1 MILSTYAW
9 KALCAIGLAALAEAY
24 STHQISVTMVVDGA
38 FELTINGECI
48 KGPIP
53 APSLPSGQNVQTY
66 TRVVQDDGPWVIAI
80 QATDTG
86 NLAGLFAS
94 VLVDGVPYSTTAS
107 LNNRFRMTSIPPTD
121 YWKTDPRYDD
131 RSWYTQTYDSCSPY
145 NSVWGAM
152 LPTLDNITDCQT
164 ARSMWYPD
172 CRNAGTPA
180 APVTVYFRLVFG
192 PPSTPIVFIPN
203 PVPSHTL
210 AITMAVDD
218 YYNLNLDGQ
227 TASLPVS
234 AISFQNVTT
243 YTKTVLGDGPWM
255 VSVHGHDG
263 GAIAGFFAVVT
274 LDGVPYST
282 TATSTNKFRMT
293 PNTPN
298 VGWDTSLTYDDSAWY
313 TQTTDTCHDY
323 ASLWAGLLP
332 TLDAKT
338 RPQVARAMWYPD
350 CYSVGA
356 NPVFKSMYFRL
367 RVGGPKPPPIAV
379 VPQPIPT
386 HVLAIT
392 MAVDSNYEIIIDGFN
407 SVQPLNPTSNQ
418 NVTTYTKTVSG
429 DGPWV
434 IAISGHDSGNL
445 AGLFA
450 YVTLDG
456 IPYSTTATSNN
467 KFRMTPNYPG
477 NGWASNP
484 NFNDATWFTQTT
496 DTCTNYDDAWKTLI
510 PLIDSKSAGQKPRAM
525 WYPDCHST
533 GTPSSS
539 ATVFFR
545 LVVTSSQGAPVA
557 FVPNPVPSHVLAIT
571 MAVDD
576 YYDLSLD
583 GQTVSMPV
591 SVTSFQNVATY
602 TKTVYGDGPWMVS
615 VHGHDGGTI
624 AGFFAAVTLDGVPYS
639 TTATST
645 NKFRMTPNT
654 PGAGW
659 GTSLTYDDS
668 AWYTQTTDTCH
679 DYASL
684 WAGLLPTLDAKT
696 SPQVARAMWYPDC
709 YNVGANPVFKDMYF
723 RLRVNSPKSPP
734 VVFVPNPVPS
744 HTLAITMA
752 VDDYYVLNLD
762 GQIVST
768 PVSVTSFQDVA
779 TYTKTVYGDGPWMV
793 SVHGHDGGAI
803 AGFFAVV
810 TLDGVP
816 YSTTATSTN
825 KFRMTPNTPGAGWGT
840 SLTYDDSAWYTQTT
854 DTCHDYAS
862 LWAGLLPTLDAKT
875 SPQVARA
882 MWYPDCY
889 NVGANPVFKD
899 MYFRLRVNSPKS
911 PPVVFV
917 PNPVPSHTLA
927 ITMAVDDYYVLNLDG
942 QIVSTPVSVTS
953 FQDVAT
959 YTKTVYGDGP
969 WMVSVHGHDG
979 GAIAGFFAVVT
990 LDGVPYSTTATSTNK
1005 FRMTPNTP
1013 GAGWGTS
1020 LTYDDSAW
1028 YTQTTDTCHDYAS
1041 LWAGLLPTL
1050 DAKTSPQ
1057 VARAMWYPDCYNV
1070 GANPVFKDMYFRL
1083 RVNSPKS
1090 PPVVFVPN
1098 PVKSHVLAITMAVD
1112 DYYELNLDG
1121 QTVSMPVSVTSFQN
1135 VATYTKTVYGDG
1147 PWMVSVHGHDG
1158 GAIAGFFAVVTLDG
1172 VPYSTTA
1179 TATNK
1184 FRMTPNTPNVGWDT
1198 SLTYDDSA
1206 WFTQTTDTCH
1216 DYASLW
1222 AGLLPTLDAKTS
1234 PQVARAMW
1242 YPDCYNVGA
1251 NPVFKDMYFRL
1262 RVNSPKSPP
1271 VVFVP
1276 NPIKSHTLAITMA
1289 VDDYYVLNLDGQ
1301 IVSTPVSV
1309 TSFQDVATYTKTVYG
1324 DGPWMVSVHGHDGG
1338 AIAGFFAVVT
1348 LDGVPY
1354 STTATST
1361 NKFRMTP
1368 NTPSSGWDTSLTY
1381 DDSAWFTQT
1390 TDTCHDYASLWSTL
1404 LPTLDA
1410 KTSPQ
1415 VARAM
1420 WYPDCYNVGATP
1432 VFKSMYFRLRVNSPK
1447 SPPVVFVPNPVKSHV
1462 LAITI
1467 DVDDNYDL
1475 NLDGQIVSTPVSVTS
1490 WQNVVTYTKTVYGD
1504 GPWLVSVHGHDIGTI
1519 AGLFAV
1525 VTLDGVPYSTTA
1537 TSTNKFRMTPNTPG
1551 AGWDTS
1557 LTYDDS
1563 AWYTQTTE
1571 TCHDYLPLW
1580 SDLLKIIDA
1589 KTSPQVARAMWYPNC
1604 RGTGTI
1610 SAPKSM
1616 YFRLRVGAPSAPPLA
1631 FVPNPV
1637 PSHVIGITMAVDDNY
1652 TVIINGVAYTIP
1664 FSLTSYEIVTTY
1676 TKTVYGDGPW
1686 LITVQGQ
1693 DIGNVAGLFA
1703 VVTIDGVPYSTTAT
1717 PTNKFRMTP
1726 NAPAAGWN
1734 TDVYFNDAA
1743 WYTQTTDTCT
1753 DYNNQWPNLLPNL
1766 YAKTS
1771 PQVAR
1776 AMWYHNCKN
1785 TGTMSAPKSM
1795 YFRLVVVG
1803 PRSVYTP
1810 PPLHPVGVHTLAITM
1825 ALDDH
1830 YRLNLDGAVYT
1841 VPYSPTS
1848 WQNVQ
1853 TYTKIAFGDGPWLI
1867 TVQGQDIGNVAG
1879 LFAVVTLDGVP
1890 YSTTATPTNKFRMTP
1905 NIPAPGW
1912 NTNIYFNDA
1921 SWYTQTADTCTSY
1934 NDQWT
1939 ALLPNLDAR
1948 TRPQVARS
1956 MWYPNCKNTGTLS
1969 APKNMYFRLRVV
1981 NPKPLPLPPSQ
1992 SKPVSG
1998 KPDSIASP
2006 PAYNQPSSASS
2017 STPRSQYSVPV
2028 PANAEYVSSPPNTYR
2043 VKRSNRAGQH
2053 CAFDNVELL

>member
-94 VLVDGVPYSTTAS
+94 
-107 LNNRFRMTSIPPTD
+107 
-121 YWKTDPRYDD
+121 
-131 RSWYTQTYDSCSPY
+131 TYDSCSPY

-234 AISFQNVTT
+234 AISFQN
-243 YTKTVLGDGPWM
+243 
-255 VSVHGHDG
+255 
-263 GAIAGFFAVVT
+263 
-274 LDGVPYST
+274 
-282 TATSTNKFRMT
+282 
-293 PNTPN
+293 
-298 VGWDTSLTYDDSAWY
+298 
-313 TQTTDTCHDY
+313 TTDTCHDY

-429 DGPWV
+429 D
-434 IAISGHDSGNL
+434 
-445 AGLFA
+445 
-450 YVTLDG
+450 
-456 IPYSTTATSNN
+456 
-467 KFRMTPNYPG
+467 G

-1610 SAPKSM
+1610 SAPRACTSV
-1616 YFRLRVGAPSAPPLA
+1616 LELVLQAPS
-1631 FVPNPV
+1631 
-1637 PSHVIGITMAVDDNY
+1637 SCIC
-1652 TVIINGVAYTIP
+1652 
-1664 FSLTSYEIVTTY
+1664 S
-1676 TKTVYGDGPW
+1676 
-1686 LITVQGQ
+1686 
-1693 DIGNVAGLFA
+1693 
-1703 VVTIDGVPYSTTAT
+1703 
-1717 PTNKFRMTP
+1717 
-1726 NAPAAGWN
+1726 
-1734 TDVYFNDAA
+1734 
-1743 WYTQTTDTCT
+1743 
-1753 DYNNQWPNLLPNL
+1753 
-1766 YAKTS
+1766 
-1771 PQVAR
+1771 
-1776 AMWYHNCKN
+1776 
-1785 TGTMSAPKSM
+1785 
-1795 YFRLVVVG
+1795 
-1803 PRSVYTP
+1803 
-1810 PPLHPVGVHTLAITM
+1810 
-1825 ALDDH
+1825 
-1830 YRLNLDGAVYT
+1830 
-1841 VPYSPTS
+1841 
-1848 WQNVQ
+1848 
-1853 TYTKIAFGDGPWLI
+1853 
-1867 TVQGQDIGNVAG
+1867 
-1879 LFAVVTLDGVP
+1879 
-1890 YSTTATPTNKFRMTP
+1890 
-1905 NIPAPGW
+1905 
-1912 NTNIYFNDA
+1912 
-1921 SWYTQTADTCTSY
+1921 
-1934 NDQWT
+1934 
-1939 ALLPNLDAR
+1939 
-1948 TRPQVARS
+1948 
-1956 MWYPNCKNTGTLS
+1956 
-1969 APKNMYFRLRVV
+1969 
-1981 NPKPLPLPPSQ
+1981 
-1992 SKPVSG
+1992 
-1998 KPDSIASP
+1998 
-2006 PAYNQPSSASS
+2006 
-2017 STPRSQYSVPV
+2017 
-2028 PANAEYVSSPPNTYR
+2028 
-2043 VKRSNRAGQH
+2043 
-2053 CAFDNVELL
+2053 

>member
-66 TRVVQDDGPWVIAI
+66 TRVVQDDGPW
-80 QATDTG
+80 
-86 NLAGLFAS
+86 
-94 VLVDGVPYSTTAS
+94 
-107 LNNRFRMTSIPPTD
+107 
-121 YWKTDPRYDD
+121 
-131 RSWYTQTYDSCSPY
+131 TYDSCSPY

-429 DGPWV
+429 DGPW
-434 IAISGHDSGNL
+434 
-445 AGLFA
+445 
-450 YVTLDG
+450 
-456 IPYSTTATSNN
+456 
-467 KFRMTPNYPG
+467 
-477 NGWASNP
+477 
-484 NFNDATWFTQTT
+484 
-496 DTCTNYDDAWKTLI
+496 
-510 PLIDSKSAGQKPRAM
+510 SAGQKPRAM

-744 HTLAITMA
+744 HVLAITMA
-752 VDDYYVLNLD
+752 VDDYYDL
-762 GQIVST
+762 S
-768 PVSVTSFQDVA
+768 
-779 TYTKTVYGDGPWMV
+779 
-793 SVHGHDGGAI
+793 
-803 AGFFAVV
+803 
-810 TLDGVP
+810 
-816 YSTTATSTN
+816 
-825 KFRMTPNTPGAGWGT
+825 
-840 SLTYDDSAWYTQTT
+840 
-854 DTCHDYAS
+854 
-862 LWAGLLPTLDAKT
+862 
-875 SPQVARA
+875 
-882 MWYPDCY
+882 
-889 NVGANPVFKD
+889 
-899 MYFRLRVNSPKS
+899 
-911 PPVVFV
+911 
-917 PNPVPSHTLA
+917 
-927 ITMAVDDYYVLNLDG
+927 LDG

-1242 YPDCYNVGA
+1242 YPDCYNVGVNPVFKDMYFRLRVNSPKSPPVVFVPNPVPSHTLAITMAVDDYYVLNLDGQIVSTPVSVTSFQNVATYTKTVYGDGPWMVSVHGHDGGTIAGFFAAVTLDGVPYSTTATATNKFRMTPNTPNVGWDTSLTYDDSAWFTQTTDTCHDYASLWAGLLPTLDAKTSPQVARAMWYPDCYNVGA

-1301 IVSTPVSV
+1301 IVSTPVSI

-1447 SPPVVFVPNPVKSHV
+1447 SSSRIH
-1462 LAITI
+1462 
-1467 DVDDNYDL
+1467 VDDNYDL

-1664 FSLTSYEIVTTY
+1664 FSLTSYEI
-1676 TKTVYGDGPW
+1676 
-1686 LITVQGQ
+1686 
-1693 DIGNVAGLFA
+1693 
-1703 VVTIDGVPYSTTAT
+1703 
-1717 PTNKFRMTP
+1717 
-1726 NAPAAGWN
+1726 
-1734 TDVYFNDAA
+1734 
-1743 WYTQTTDTCT
+1743 
-1753 DYNNQWPNLLPNL
+1753 
-1766 YAKTS
+1766 
-1771 PQVAR
+1771 
-1776 AMWYHNCKN
+1776 
-1785 TGTMSAPKSM
+1785 
-1795 YFRLVVVG
+1795 
-1803 PRSVYTP
+1803 
-1810 PPLHPVGVHTLAITM
+1810 
-1825 ALDDH
+1825 
-1830 YRLNLDGAVYT
+1830 
-1841 VPYSPTS
+1841 
-1848 WQNVQ
+1848 
-1853 TYTKIAFGDGPWLI
+1853 
-1867 TVQGQDIGNVAG
+1867 
-1879 LFAVVTLDGVP
+1879 
-1890 YSTTATPTNKFRMTP
+1890 
-1905 NIPAPGW
+1905 
-1912 NTNIYFNDA
+1912 
-1921 SWYTQTADTCTSY
+1921 TADTCTSY